1 MERVR
6 NSSFEEF
13 VRWYLARERRKHNQ
27 DDDLSGRSWDS
38 LLAEMRSAHPGKLRP
53 WFERG
58 RWSIMSLCVFGEA
71 TSLVCVDAQ
80 ETRRDRLIVGSAPNN
95 RLAGTLV
102 AAAHATGY
110 FYNCDVR
117 RTNAV
122 QNRYLQRNWPQLRE
136 GDRLTLCSLSANEKR
151 QNPGGSYYLHDG
163 FGRLLPWLYVILY
176 EGEEYSP
183 IEAFLAEEN

>member
-6 NSSFEEF
+6 NSGFEEF
-13 VRWYLARERRKHNQ
+13 VRWYLARERRKHKQ

-38 LLAEMRSAHPGKLRP
+38 LLAEMHSAHPGKLRP
-53 WFERG
+53 WFDRG
-58 RWSIMSLCVFGEA
+58 RWTIVSLGVPGEA
-71 TSLVCVDAQ
+71 TSLVCVDDP
-80 ETRRDRLIVGSAPNN
+80 ETRRERLIVGSGPNN

-110 FYNCDVR
+110 FYNPAVR
-117 RTNAV
+117 RTNTV
-122 QNRYLQRNWPQLRE
+122 RHRYLQRNWPQLRE
-136 GDRLTLCSLSANEKR
+136 GERLTLCSLNAHEKN

-163 FGRLLPWLYVILY
+163 FGRLFPWLYVILY